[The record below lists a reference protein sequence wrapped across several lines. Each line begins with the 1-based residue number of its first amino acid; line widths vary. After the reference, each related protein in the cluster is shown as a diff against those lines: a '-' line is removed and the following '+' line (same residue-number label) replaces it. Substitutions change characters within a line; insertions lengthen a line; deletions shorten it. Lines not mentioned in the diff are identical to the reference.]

1 MGEFHFTPLSREGR
15 ARAGDRGVGC
25 GDWRVGLV
33 FVNSRQPLA
42 VATLLVVA
50 AAAVASSFRV
60 WSAVI

>member
-1 MGEFHFTPLSREGR
+1 MV
-15 ARAGDRGVGC
+15 DRGVGC